1 MSTLSERISWLQSTY
16 NLSQSELARIAGVSQ
31 PSVAHWLN
39 GKTSSI
45 RAEAAVAIC
54 KKLPVMYEWLL
65 AGVGDPLPKAT
76 PVLPLIT
83 EEIDDDSDF
92 VKIPVYTIQCSAGD
106 GYTPPT
112 YTIDETAEPKSYR
125 RSWLQKHQY
134 KQSHLK
140 VFEVSGESMEPLL
153 FDGDSVTVD
162 EAQRDIINDRVYV
175 FTYRGE
181 WRVKRLRR
189 LMNGDLY
196 VVSENLSW
204 KPEVIPATETEFV
217 YIVGRVIDRS
227 GAGGL

>member
-92 VKIPVYTIQCSAGD
+92 VKIPV
-106 GYTPPT
+106 
-112 YTIDETAEPKSYR
+112 
-125 RSWLQKHQY
+125 
-134 KQSHLK
+134 
-140 VFEVSGESMEPLL
+140 
-153 FDGDSVTVD
+153 
-162 EAQRDIINDRVYV
+162 
-175 FTYRGE
+175 
-181 WRVKRLRR
+181 
-189 LMNGDLY
+189 
-196 VVSENLSW
+196 
-204 KPEVIPATETEFV
+204 
-217 YIVGRVIDRS
+217 
-227 GAGGL
+227 